1 MKRHVLIVLLTILAG
16 SVSAWAK
23 EGDKLNKLAY
33 WYCIGMNWLDNFCLN
48 EVDTTYIGL
57 PDNEWR
63 IAFTNSTLGI
73 HSTYSTN
80 NPVDDIPPELP
91 QMGDVTLHSLTTPS
105 LDLGFQVGLRSVNFG
120 YTWDA
125 LHAYSQKLNFSL
137 GGKSWGVELLRQ
149 KSSNIRTGVEI
160 KNWGITNQFL
170 PDNIIHI
177 TNTNLT
183 AWYALNSP
191 HYSHNAAIKQS
202 YIQKKTAGSL
212 LLSLSYLNTDMS
224 FNNDTTFKDL
234 VSTLF
239 LGNVQKMV
247 THQVA
252 VGLGYGINYTP
263 NNGKVLI
270 HFSAYAQAVFYSIN
284 YVSYVDTLYHSH
296 MAYPSYTIKPKTPVH
311 FTGNMRA
318 AVSWEINKWVHL
330 NARAQVDNIRFDA
343 QTEKG
348 KAFLS
353 NWNWQVYLTI
363 AARIGVGEKKR
374 HKIIEEGNDGNFIP
388 FEHKAPSKTRMPQWI
403 TGYFFS
409 PT

>member
-1 MKRHVLIVLLTILAG
+1 MKRRVLIILLTILAG

-23 EGDKLNKLAY
+23 EGDKPNKLAY

-63 IAFTNSTLGI
+63 IAFTNSEIGI
-73 HSTYSTN
+73 HSTYAVNFADDPILGNVSLRST
-80 NPVDDIPPELP
+80 
-91 QMGDVTLHSLTTPS
+91 TTPS
-105 LDLGFQVGLRSVNFG
+105 LDLGFQVGIRSVNFG
-120 YTWDA
+120 YSWDA

-149 KSSNIRTGVEI
+149 KSSNIRTEFEI
-160 KNWGITNQFL
+160 KGEFPYKETL
-170 PDNIIHI
+170 DDNIMRI
-177 TNTNLT
+177 TNTNLN

-212 LLSLSYLNTDMS
+212 LLSLSYLNTEMTLDK
-224 FNNDTTFKDL
+224 DTL
-234 VSTLF
+234 LSVYF
-239 LGNVQKMV
+239 LDNVQRIV

-263 NNGKVLI
+263 NNGKVLL
-270 HFSAYAQAVFYSIN
+270 HLSASAQAVFYSIN
-284 YVSYVDTLYHSH
+284 YVSYIDSLHHSNRSF
-296 MAYPSYTIKPKTPVH
+296 PSYTIKPSTPVH

-330 NARAQVDNIRFDA
+330 NARAQVDNIRFNAKTDN
-343 QTEKG
+343 G
-348 KAFLS
+348 KVNLS

-374 HKIIEEGNDGNFIP
+374 HKIIEECNDGNFIP
-388 FEHKAPSKTRMPQWI
+388 FEHKAPSKTRMPKWI

>member
-1 MKRHVLIVLLTILAG
+1 MKRRVLIILLTILTC
-16 SVSAWAK
+16 SISAWAK
-23 EGDKLNKLAY
+23 EGDKPNKLAY
-33 WYCIGMNWLDNFCLN
+33 WYSIGMNWLDNFCLN

-57 PDNEWR
+57 PENEWR
-63 IAFTNSTLGI
+63 IAFTNSMLGI
-73 HSTYSTN
+73 HSTYVTN
-80 NPVDDIPPELP
+80 NPYDNTFDETTP
-91 QMGDVTLHSLTTPS
+91 MGDVVLRSNTTPS

-120 YTWDA
+120 YSWDA

-149 KSSNIRTGVEI
+149 KSSNIRTGIEI
-160 KNWGITNQFL
+160 KNWGVTNQFL
-170 PDNIIHI
+170 EDNTIHI

-224 FNNDTTFKDL
+224 FNNDTTIKNA
-234 VSTLF
+234 VSTLL
-239 LGNVQKMV
+239 LGNVQQMV

-263 NNGKVLI
+263 NNGKVLL
-270 HFSAYAQAVFYSIN
+270 HFAAYAQAVFYSIN

-296 MAYPSYTIKPKTPVH
+296 MAYPSYTIKPSTPIH

-343 QTEKG
+343 RTEKG
-348 KAFLS
+348 RAFLS

-363 AARIGVGEKKR
+363 AARIGVGEGKRKK
-374 HKIIEEGNDGNFIP
+374 ILEEGNDGNFIP

-409 PT
+409 PS